1 MIDLGLDEKVC
12 LITGG
17 GRGVGRET
25 ALRFAAQGSRVAIL
39 ARTLAQVEKVA
50 EEVKR
55 IGVPVLP
62 LRADVS
68 KSSQVRD
75 AVARVIKEFG
85 TVDILVN
92 NAAVNIRKPFVEYR
106 DEEWQQ
112 IMDTNLTGYFLC
124 CREAG
129 KFMIKNRRGTVVNVG
144 SELGVV
150 GEVVGQV
157 PYSTSKGGVNQLTR
171 CLAAEWG
178 RFGINVN
185 CVAPTLMDTQLTA
198 EQFRNPAGISAFVER
213 VPLGRLPQPA
223 EVADIILFMSSRFAA
238 AITGHVLLVDGGY
251 TIL

>member
-1 MIDLGLDEKVC
+1 MIDLGLDGKAC
-12 LITGG
+12 LITGA

-25 ALRFAAQGSRVAIL
+25 ALRFASQGCRVAIL
-39 ARTLAQVEKVA
+39 ARTLPQLEEVA

-55 IGVPVLP
+55 TGMPVLP
-62 LRADVS
+62 LRADAS
-68 KSSQVRD
+68 KPAQVRD
-75 AVARVIKEFG
+75 AVARAVKTFG

-92 NAAVNIRKPFVEYR
+92 NAAVNIRKPLIEYR
-106 DEEWQQ
+106 DEEWRQ
-112 IMDTNLTGYFLC
+112 IIDTNLTGYFLF

-129 KFMIKNRRGTVVNVG
+129 KYMTRNRRGTVVNVG

-150 GEVVGQV
+150 GDVIGQV

-178 RFGINVN
+178 QFGINVN
-185 CVAPTLMDTQLTA
+185 CVAPTLMDTQFTA
-198 EQFRNPAGISAFVER
+198 EQFRNAEGIRAFIER

-223 EVADIILFMSSRFAA
+223 EVADIILFLSSRFAA
-238 AITGHVLLVDGGY
+238 AITGQVLLVDGGY